1 MDCREFRRRYSE
13 YRDAHDPELAADMDD
28 HMEFCPNCAGF
39 DRAVREGTDLLRD
52 EQLVPSA
59 DFHARLALRLA
70 TSDSVPEPLPPRVS
84 PWAATIAAGF
94 LIALVGLTLKELMV
108 LPPPVAAEVQ
118 PMVIAQPR
126 LVPGIPFI
134 AFERAGGIA
143 VSH

>member
-1 MDCREFRRRYSE
+1 MDCRDFRRRYSA
-13 YRDAHDPELAADMDD
+13 YRDSHDPGLAADMDD
-28 HMEFCPNCAGF
+28 HMELCPDCAGY
-39 DRAVREGTDLLRD
+39 DRALRAGIDLLRG
-52 EQLVPSA
+52 EQLVPSPE
-59 DFHARLALRLA
+59 FLSRLTLRLA
-70 TSDSVPEPLPPRVS
+70 TAEPVPEPLPPRVS

-134 AFERAGGIA
+134 AFERAGKAA

>member
-1 MDCREFRRRYSE
+1 MDCREFRRRYSA

-28 HMEFCPNCAGF
+28 HIEFCLDCAGF
-39 DRAVREGTDLLRD
+39 DRAVREGTDLLRG
-52 EQLVPSA
+52 EQLVPSP
-59 DFHARLALRLA
+59 DFMTRLTLRLA
-70 TSDSVPEPLPPRVS
+70 TSEPVPEALPPRVS
-84 PWAATIAAGF
+84 PWGATIAAG
-94 LIALVGLTLKELMV
+94 LLLALVSLTLKELMV

-134 AFERAGGIA
+134 AFERAGEGA